1 MADDP
6 YAVLGVPRTAS
17 DDEIRLAF
25 RKLAKQLHPDLNPGD
40 NSAAERFK
48 KVSAAND
55 IVGDPDKRRQY
66 DRGEIDAAGEP
77 RRAYAGQSAGGA
89 RASRAG
95 GMGGGFDD
103 PFSDIF
109 DGIFGRGTR
118 AGSATGGAPRGRD
131 IRYTLD
137 VDFIEAV
144 NGARKRVAMPNEGM
158 LDIHVPEGM
167 TDGQVLRLK
176 GKGAPGIGHGE
187 PGDALVE
194 IKIRSH
200 PHFKRVGDDI
210 VYELPI
216 TIDEAVLG
224 SRIEVPTVTGRVHLT
239 VPAGT
244 SSGTIFRLKGKGVKS
259 LATGGIGDQLVSTRI
274 VMPDTIDDGL
284 SYFFKE
290 WRIKNRYDP
299 RRG

>member
-17 DDEIRLAF
+17 DEEIRLAF

-40 NSAAERFK
+40 TAAAERFK

-55 IVGDPDKRRQY
+55 IVGDADKRRQY
-66 DRGEIDAAGEP
+66 DRGEIDGAGEQ
-77 RRAYAGQSAGGA
+77 RRGYANQTAGGA
-89 RASRAG
+89 RSSRSG
-95 GMGGGFDD
+95 GPGSDD
-103 PFSDIF
+103 PFAEIF
-109 DGIFGRGTR
+109 EGIFGRGTR
-118 AGSATGGAPRGRD
+118 AGSAGAGMPRGRD

-144 NGARKRVAMPNEGM
+144 AGARKRVAMPNEGT
-158 LDIHVPEGM
+158 LDIHVPEGV
-167 TDGQVLRLK
+167 TDGQVLRLR
-176 GKGAPGIGHGE
+176 GKGAPGIGNGE

-194 IKIRSH
+194 IKIRQH

-224 SRIEVPTVTGRVHLT
+224 SRIEVPTVSGRVHLT

-244 SSGTIFRLKGKGVKS
+244 SSGTIFRLKGKGVKN
-259 LATGGIGDQLVSTRI
+259 LATGTTGDQLVSTRI

-290 WRIKNRYDP
+290 WRIKNRYEP

>member
-6 YAVLGVPRTAS
+6 YAVLGVPRTAT
-17 DDEIRLAF
+17 DEDIRLAF

-40 NSAAERFK
+40 AAAAERFK

-55 IVGDPDKRRQY
+55 IVGDPDKRRQF
-66 DRGEIDAAGEP
+66 DRGEIDAAGEQ
-77 RRAYAGQSAGGA
+77 RRGYANQAAGGG
-89 RASRAG
+89 RSSRG
-95 GMGGGFDD
+95 PGGGFDD
-103 PFSDIF
+103 PFADIF
-109 DGIFGRGTR
+109 DGIFGRGAR
-118 AGSATGGAPRGRD
+118 AGSGTGGASRGRD
-131 IRYTLD
+131 VRYTLD

-158 LDIHVPEGM
+158 LDIHVPEGV

-176 GKGAPGIGHGE
+176 GKGAPGIGHSE

-194 IKIRSH
+194 IKIRPH
-200 PHFKRVGDDI
+200 PHFKRIGDDI

-224 SRIEVPTVTGRVHLT
+224 SRIEVPTVSGRVHLT

-244 SSGTIFRLKGKGVKS
+244 SSSTIFRLKGKGVKN
-259 LATGGIGDQLVSTRI
+259 LATGTVGDQLVSTRI